1 MGLDKI
7 KKSNRLLA
15 SRRYTHE
22 TLENYQEAFTSVLDI
37 NTSEVYSQA
46 NLIYTASLPYSAS
59 GQDLNVYYSG
69 SNATYPTGDPSGD
82 PIAIFY
88 HRFRMTPSNVVNGT
102 KTEVW
107 FFVSSST
114 QAQDYS
120 AIDPQLLQDN
130 QQSQFIS
137 PKYSTASIANNFADD
152 NTPGYNARIE
162 VFDGATYT
170 PQNAA
175 NYQFDYRET

>member
-1 MGLDKI
+1 MALDKT

-37 NTSEVYSQA
+37 NSSEIYTQTS
-46 NLIYTASLPYSAS
+46 LIATASLPFSES
-59 GQDLNVYYSG
+59 GQDLSVQFSG
-69 SNATYPTGDPSGD
+69 SRPGEPAGNPSGD
-82 PIAIFY
+82 PISLY
-88 HRFRMTPSNVVNGT
+88 YSRFRLTPSNVVNGT

-120 AIDPQLLQDN
+120 AINPQV
-130 QQSQFIS
+130 I
-137 PKYSTASIANNFADD
+137 K
-152 NTPGYNARIE
+152 G
-162 VFDGATYT
+162 
-170 PQNAA
+170 
-175 NYQFDYRET
+175 